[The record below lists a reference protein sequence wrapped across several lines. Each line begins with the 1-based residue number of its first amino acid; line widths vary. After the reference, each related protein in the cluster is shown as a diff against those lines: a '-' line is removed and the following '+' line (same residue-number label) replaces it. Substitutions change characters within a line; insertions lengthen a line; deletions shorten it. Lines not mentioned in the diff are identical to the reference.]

1 MLDPLPALTAKE
13 VRGPFAFSPVI
24 PSAPRQMVHIV
35 FEREYR
41 RARFTTGV
49 VREAATHDGFSV
61 PTEVALGS
69 ADAPVQRARCAQDSG
84 RDV

>member
-1 MLDPLPALTAKE
+1 
-13 VRGPFAFSPVI
+13 
-24 PSAPRQMVHIV
+24 MVHIV

-61 PTEVALGS
+61 PTEVVLGS